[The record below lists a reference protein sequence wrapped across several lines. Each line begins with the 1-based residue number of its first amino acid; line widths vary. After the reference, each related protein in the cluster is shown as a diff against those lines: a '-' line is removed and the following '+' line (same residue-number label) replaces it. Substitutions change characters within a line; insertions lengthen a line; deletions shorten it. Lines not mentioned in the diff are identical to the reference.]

1 MVIDGDKTLWLI
13 EVTDYRSDAVEKD
26 RSQLADVIV
35 DKVWDTL
42 AGLWC
47 TQFTDTMEK
56 RLRLRS
62 GAFAGDCAR

>member
-35 DKVWDTL
+35 DKV
-42 AGLWC
+42 
-47 TQFTDTMEK
+47 
-56 RLRLRS
+56 
-62 GAFAGDCAR
+62 

>member
-13 EVTDYRSDAVEKD
+13 EVKDYRSDAVEKD

-35 DKVWDTL
+35 DKIWDTL

-47 TQFTDTMEK
+47 T
-56 RLRLRS
+56 
-62 GAFAGDCAR
+62 